1 MNGLQKAI
9 DQVGIDAV
17 SKAIPAGSRIG
28 MCDIHGAY
36 MVHSASELVCP
47 ICPVLPDA
55 NGETATDI
63 EHYIDIQDAMTGL
76 GGTNPGQKVNPYG
89 I

>member
-9 DQVGIDAV
+9 DQIGIDAV

-36 MVHSASELVCP
+36 MVHSNSELVCP
-47 ICPVLPDA
+47 VCPSTPPA
-55 NGETATDI
+55 NGESATDI
-63 EHYIDIQDAMTGL
+63 EHYIDIREAVGID
-76 GGTNPGQKVNPYG
+76 GTNPHQKL
-89 I
+89 